1 MKRINIEPRANWE
14 QKCEAVGFHF
24 YMDGELY
31 WNESACYH
39 FSASEIN
46 ELEAAT
52 NTLQELYIEAAERII
67 QEDRFSQLCIPPEF
81 AELCRQ
87 SWERDDPSLYGRFD
101 FAYDGVNP
109 PKLLEYNADTPTAL
123 LETSVVQWTW
133 LEEMF
138 PQADQFNSV
147 HEKLLAGFEEM
158 NGLAGETLYF
168 SCEKETLEDLETVEY
183 LRDLAIQAGLN
194 TQHIYID
201 DIGWSEDLEVFCDLD
216 NQIIRHLFKLYPW
229 EWMMRE
235 KFGKYL
241 LLEPMKIIEPA
252 WKLIWSNKA
261 ILPIIWEFFPDHPN
275 LLPAYFDSVKLS
287 HPYLSKPVFSR
298 EGGNITIYFGDR
310 EYQTEGIYED
320 EPLIYQSYYQLSNFD
335 GYYPIIGAWVI
346 GGEAAGIC
354 VREDE
359 EIVTQDLSKFVPHY
373 FSYKL
378 AF

>member
-1 MKRINIEPRANWE
+1 MRRINIEPRANWQ

-24 YMDGELY
+24 YNMYGQPY
-31 WNESACYH
+31 WYESACYH
-39 FSASEIN
+39 FSTTEIN

-52 NTLQELYIEAAERII
+52 QSLQELYIEAAERII
-67 QEDRFSQLCIPPEF
+67 EEDRFSQLCIPPEF
-81 AELCRQ
+81 AELCRK
-87 SWERDDPSLYGRFD
+87 SWGRDDLSLYGRFD
-101 FAYDGVNP
+101 LAYDGVNP

-123 LETSVVQWTW
+123 LETGVVQWTW

-138 PQADQFNSV
+138 PEADQFNSV
-147 HEKLLAGFEEM
+147 HEKLLAAFEEM

-168 SCEKETLEDLETVEY
+168 SCEKETLEDLGTVEY

-194 TQHIYID
+194 TQYIYID

-241 LLEPMKIIEPA
+241 LLEPMKLIEPA

-261 ILPIIWEFFPDHPN
+261 ILPILWEFFPDHPN
-275 LLPAYFDSVKLS
+275 LLPAYFDSSKLS

-298 EGGNITIYFGDR
+298 EGGNITVYFRDR
-310 EYQTEGIYED
+310 EYQTEGIYAD
-320 EPLIYQSYYQLSNFD
+320 EPLIYQSYYQLPNFD
-335 GYYPIIGAWVI
+335 GYYPVIGAWVI

-354 VREDE
+354 LREDQ
-359 EIVTQDLSKFVPHY
+359 EIVTQDLSRFVPHY
-373 FSYKL
+373 FS
-378 AF
+378 